1 MSAAGGAGTRSAS
14 PSSSLTARQ
23 MSAALDTIA
32 RFVDGRDHLAVTRV
46 SLDGDPF
53 AVLVSTIISLRTRDE
68 VTDMVTPR
76 LLAEA
81 PDAKT
86 MGETSPERIAELIYP
101 AGFYR
106 TKARTLRD
114 LARTL
119 LDEHGGEVPDTL
131 EGLLALRGV
140 GRKTANL
147 VLTMGHRKPGICV
160 DIHVHR
166 ISNRL
171 GFVRT
176 KTPDETERVLRER
189 LPRRWWIPINDT
201 LVSFGR
207 LHCTPL
213 SPHCSSCPVAGVC
226 RRIGVGRSR

>member
-1 MSAAGGAGTRSAS
+1 M
-14 PSSSLTARQ
+14 LTARQ
-23 MSAALDTIA
+23 MSAVLTKVA
-32 RFVDGRDHLAVTRV
+32 RFVEGRDHLAVTRV

-68 VTDMVTPR
+68 VTDVVSPK
-76 LLAEA
+76 LLAVA

-86 MGETSPERIAELIYP
+86 MANTPVERIAELIFP

-106 TKARTLRD
+106 NKAQTLQEI
-114 LARTL
+114 ARTL
-119 LDEHGGEVPDTL
+119 LDEHDGRVPDTL
-131 EGLLALRGV
+131 EGLLELRGV

-147 VLTMGHRKPGICV
+147 VLTLGHRKPGICV

-176 KTPDETERVLRER
+176 KSPDETEMVLRDQ
-189 LPRRWWIPINDT
+189 LPRRWWIPINDI
-201 LVSFGR
+201 LVTFGR
-207 LHCTPL
+207 VHCTPL
-213 SPHCSSCPVAGVC
+213 SPHCSTCPVANVC
-226 RRIGVGRSR
+226 HRVDVGRAR

>member
-1 MSAAGGAGTRSAS
+1 MAGRRIA
-14 PSSSLTARQ
+14 LTPRG
-23 MSAALDTIA
+23 MSAALTKIA
-32 RFVDGRDHLAVTRV
+32 QFVAGRDHLAVTRV

-68 VTDMVTPR
+68 VTDAVTPR
-76 LLAEA
+76 LLAAA
-81 PDAKT
+81 PDAQH
-86 MGETSPERIAELIYP
+86 MAVMPAERIAELIYP

-106 TKARTLRD
+106 TKARTLQN

-119 LDEHGGEVPDTL
+119 LERHGGRVPDTL
-131 EGLLALRGV
+131 EGLLTLHGV

-147 VLTMGHRKPGICV
+147 VLTLGFGKPGICV

-171 GFVRT
+171 GFVQTR
-176 KTPDETERVLRER
+176 TPDETEAVLRRR
-189 LPRRWWIPINDT
+189 LPARWWIPINDV

-207 LHCTPL
+207 IHCTPL
-213 SPHCSSCPVAGVC
+213 SPHCSTCPVAGVC
-226 RRIGVGRSR
+226 RRAGVARSR